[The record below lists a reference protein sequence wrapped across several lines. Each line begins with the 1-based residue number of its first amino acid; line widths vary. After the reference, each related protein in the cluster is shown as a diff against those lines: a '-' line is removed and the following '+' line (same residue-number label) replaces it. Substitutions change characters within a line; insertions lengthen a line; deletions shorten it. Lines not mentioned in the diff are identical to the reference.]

1 MVQSTEFSEYPF
13 VRPRGYSVGRSAP
26 VTYVV
31 LHTTEGAANSS
42 AAENG
47 AAYDARRTDD
57 VSTHFFVDN
66 NSIVQCVL
74 TKDTAWTARAAN
86 ARGIQIEM
94 CGRASTVKWV
104 DGGYYQALLENS
116 AKLTAR
122 LLKKYGLPARFLTD
136 TQLRNNEKGITTH
149 RQVTR
154 VLGGSHTD
162 PGPNFPYDYFLGR
175 VKAYMG
181 ITPAPVAPTTP
192 NSAGGS
198 TATAAVSA
206 ATVSIA
212 ALSNPEENENM
223 HLVQLKGQAAVYLS
237 NLIVRRHVKSPE
249 ELVELVKLLG
259 IEKKTVTSLAPYGI
273 EIK

>member
-1 MVQSTEFSEYPF
+1 MAQSTEFSEYPF

-66 NSIVQCVL
+66 NSVVQCVL

-94 CGRASTVKWV
+94 CGRASTIKWV
-104 DGGYYQALLENS
+104 DGGYYEALLENS

-181 ITPAPVAPTTP
+181 LTPAPVPAAPVTP
-192 NSAGGS
+192 NSAGGA
-198 TATAAVSA
+198 TATAVSA
-206 ATVSIA
+206 ARLLTTS
-212 ALSNPEENENM
+212 EGTNM
-223 HLVQLKGQAAVYLS
+223 HLVQLKGKAEVYLS

-249 ELVELVKLLG
+249 ELVELEKLLG
-259 IEKKTVTSLAPYGI
+259 IEKKTVASLAAYGI